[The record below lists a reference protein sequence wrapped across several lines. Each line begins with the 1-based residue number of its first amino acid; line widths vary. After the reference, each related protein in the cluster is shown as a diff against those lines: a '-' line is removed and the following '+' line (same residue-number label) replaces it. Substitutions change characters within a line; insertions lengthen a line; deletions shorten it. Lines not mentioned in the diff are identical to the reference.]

1 MRSEKKLRKWRKK
14 RKDKT
19 KKQILG
25 REPSALIQNVLTQKN
40 SKMKI
45 LYKDDER
52 RWWSRRMELTF
63 PHKHIKN
70 TSTYRTILL
79 EN

>member
-52 RWWSRRMELTF
+52 RWWSRRMCA
-63 PHKHIKN
+63 HV
-70 TSTYRTILL
+70 LL
-79 EN
+79 QEHQNCN

>member
-14 RKDKT
+14 RKDKR

-25 REPSALIQNVLTQKN
+25 REPGALIQNVLTQKK
-40 SKMKI
+40 SMMKI

-52 RWWSRRMELTF
+52 RW
-63 PHKHIKN
+63 
-70 TSTYRTILL
+70 
-79 EN
+79 